1 MRNRVFIVI
10 IMLVVA
16 VGFGVRRGLQHAY
29 SPPDAPAAPQRIIS
43 LAPSVTETLY
53 ALGLGP
59 NVAGVTE
66 FCSWPE
72 DVENKPRVAGFSDIH
87 VEAVVRARPDLAV
100 LPTDKTGNRGHLES
114 LGIPVLTLDTRTL
127 PGLMRDIEALGK
139 ATGRSAEAEAILER
153 FRIALA
159 EATARSHGKRKPRVL
174 FSIMHAYEGLGYIT
188 QINAVGR
195 DGFYNQLIEAAGGE
209 NVYTGSLPFP
219 RLSREAVIFL
229 NPDVIIDVIPTH
241 EDLEAVRRDW
251 ETLRNVNAI
260 RNNRLYFL
268 TDVAD
273 TVPGPRSP
281 GTLEKLIRAFHPEE
295 EAPATAPSAPHGA
308 EAPHAPSAASPE
320 RNPL

>member
-1 MRNRVFIVI
+1 LNHHIGNREQGALQSGRNTELEDLQQHIFVEPE
-10 IMLVVA
+10 LLYDQS
-16 VGFGVRRGLQHAY
+16 VGTFGTDEAEHNERCGHV
-29 SPPDAPAAPQRIIS
+29 
-43 LAPSVTETLY
+43 
-53 ALGLGP
+53 LGNCCGD
-59 NVAGVTE
+59 GDT
-66 FCSWPE
+66 C
-72 DVENKPRVAGFSDIH
+72 DIH

-153 FRIALA
+153 FRMALA

-174 FSIMHAYEGLGYIT
+174 FSVMHAYEGLGYIT